1 MQSLTW
7 EVGNINGWYLRVWNM
22 SGYRL
27 DFQQTGSLDTQRPT
41 QPYQSSTAP
50 PGLTRKTMM
59 FVPLTYLILTMHP
72 MCIRPGSHLIS
83 LPVYK
88 WSESVIIESIE
99 WNRNL
104 KYASLYYL
112 PCQIFHV
119 LLNLKLIET
128 RFVEK
133 DTSFMKY
140 FS

>member
-1 MQSLTW
+1 
-7 EVGNINGWYLRVWNM
+7 
-22 SGYRL
+22 
-27 DFQQTGSLDTQRPT
+27 
-41 QPYQSSTAP
+41 
-50 PGLTRKTMM
+50 
-59 FVPLTYLILTMHP
+59 MHP

-112 PCQIFHV
+112 PCKIFHV

-133 DTSFMKY
+133 DKTTHNVCKTFVRKKCTLYILPEFEVRYVIYSNTSTCSINDWYYGVYTLYWVFIN
-140 FS
+140 